1 MAFPTGTYTGAGG
14 DLDVYINEVWS
25 SKINDFAKSRR
36 IVTPFFTDRSDELAG
51 GGDTV
56 HTGGLTEMTAYTKS
70 NGAAVTLNSPTE
82 TDVDLV
88 VDTYYEVSFSIEDSD
103 QAKFLKS
110 LNLQE
115 RLAKNA
121 GYTAAMTLE
130 DALITL
136 FASFTDSVG
145 ASDQVILDS
154 DIRKAIGIVEA
165 NTEEE
170 SDNGEFTF
178 FIEKKVFWNQI
189 AGISTYQL
197 NINSPVNDPVSKRP
211 MPTLYGVQVKLTSR
225 IDYISGTTGRYNAL
239 AHKDAIHYAISP
251 LPGQGGNYVR
261 TQSNYVPQYVAT
273 LTTADIQ
280 FGVIMNRATWGVK
293 ILSSAS

>member
-14 DLDVYINEVWS
+14 DLDVYINDVWG

-36 IVTPFFTDRSDELAG
+36 IASPFFTDRSAELAG
-51 GGDTV
+51 GGDTI
-56 HTGGLTEMTAYTKS
+56 HTGNLTEMTAYAKA
-70 NGAAVTLNSPTE
+70 NGETVTLNSPTE

-88 VDTYYEVSFSIEDSD
+88 VNTYREVSFSIEDSD
-103 QAKFLKS
+103 QVKFLKS
-110 LNLQE
+110 LNIQE

-121 GYTAAMTLE
+121 GYTAGMTLE
-130 DALITL
+130 DAIIAL

-165 NTEEE
+165 NTEED

-178 FIEKKVFWNQI
+178 FLEKKVFWGQV
-189 AGISTYQL
+189 AGITTYQL
-197 NINSPVNDPVSKRP
+197 NLNSPVNDPVSKRP
-211 MPTLYGVQVKLTSR
+211 MPMLYGVPVKLTGR
-225 IDYISGTTGRYNAL
+225 IDYVSGTNGRINAL

-251 LPGQGGNYVR
+251 LPGQKGYIR